1 MSAIIGFIIGILVAL
16 LGLLGLGG
24 FTAFGIPVG
33 DETAQTCIASDDGV
47 ERCGPEIASDGSY
60 QLPAAGQV
68 IRSFVHTGP
77 VSPEYQEGY
86 EIVVDADGTVTT
98 TVTPLGASSDLG
110 ESEQTAEQIVRIEE
124 IGEAGVQEL
133 LTELDYC
140 GFYYLP
146 QSSEFRDEDMPVG
159 GSISIIEVQLEDGT
173 WEVSGALLDGM
184 DEAYLDACQQQLAE
198 RFVMS
203 APA

>member
-1 MSAIIGFIIGILVAL
+1 MGALIGFILGILLAL
-16 LGLLGLGG
+16 
-24 FTAFGIPVG
+24 FGIAG
-33 DETAQTCIASDDGV
+33 WSAYDGEDGTSEQTCTFADDGV
-47 ERCGPEIASDGSY
+47 ERCGPTSVDGTY

-98 TVTPLGASSDLG
+98 TVTPLGASGDLG
-110 ESEQTAEQIVRIEE
+110 ESEQTAEQIVRTEE

-146 QSSEFRDEDMPVG
+146 QSNEFGDEDMPVG
-159 GSISIIEVQLEDGT
+159 GSVSIIEVQLEDGT